1 MGKDGQRIVYKSNIR
16 KTQANKHHLWRFLK
30 CKNPSFKASHDDLPL
45 SCTEAGM
52 ELIAFII
59 CAHLA
64 FMMFHDVSR

>member
-30 CKNPSFKASHDDLPL
+30 CKASHDDLPL

>member
-16 KTQANKHHLWRFLK
+16 KKQTNTIFGDDFLK

-52 ELIAFII
+52 EFIALII

-64 FMMFHDVSR
+64 FMMFHDVSW